1 METKKHLARGQ
12 NVHKLF
18 DAYGEYIP
26 GFFLIRIDKELYEG
40 IGWENFEKEEI
51 ATLAH
56 EYTHY
61 LQDISTTRGINNFS
75 YLSKILQ
82 LNFADAYGKSEIELP
97 INIEKVADKE
107 AYIESELQLFYQGNN
122 EHKKIHHVNK
132 IVREEDEIINL
143 VLEDKNKLYAINLYY
158 DDKEIPYT
166 IGNDAIAES
175 MAYVIEKNGF
185 GASPRKNEFPYNIC
199 ELVCEEYCEWILK
212 KPNILVAICE
222 LALMHYHSG
231 DMFWHIVKEIAEEK
245 LFFTTVAEFEEYFL
259 ERTEFLYGNMKNDFG
274 EVKDCL
280 DFLYPSAAPLLEEIN
295 RKLGNM
301 IFRGYEYRDKNK
313 LFIAKILESTLPIQV
328 MTFWMNY
335 FGIPIIVDKKQN
347 IYAGD
352 DLAIMVGPFAMYNFF
367 MQRSGNDCGLTALCY
382 SQKIPNFKKDIC
394 NNSPWKQSEKKQLCI
409 FGMYWHMYSLG
420 GKTVRR
426 KE

>member
-1 METKKHLARGQ
+1 
-12 NVHKLF
+12 
-18 DAYGEYIP
+18 
-26 GFFLIRIDKELYEG
+26 
-40 IGWENFEKEEI
+40 
-51 ATLAH
+51 
-56 EYTHY
+56 
-61 LQDISTTRGINNFS
+61 
-75 YLSKILQ
+75 
-82 LNFADAYGKSEIELP
+82 
-97 INIEKVADKE
+97 
-107 AYIESELQLFYQGNN
+107 
-122 EHKKIHHVNK
+122 
-132 IVREEDEIINL
+132 
-143 VLEDKNKLYAINLYY
+143 
-158 DDKEIPYT
+158 
-166 IGNDAIAES
+166 

-245 LFFTTVAEFEEYFL
+245 LFFTTAAEFEEYFL

>member
-1 METKKHLARGQ
+1 MDIFVGLGGKQVSCALLVPDIENALLSCQNIVIYTQFGSNNVKFQMAGAIGLSCFPGLKFYVNAEFTLTNVSISASTMPTSVYQIPNTKISICNCGLE
-12 NVHKLF
+12 L
-18 DAYGEYIP
+18 
-26 GFFLIRIDKELYEG
+26 GFGK
-40 IGWENFEKEEI
+40 
-51 ATLAH
+51 
-56 EYTHY
+56 
-61 LQDISTTRGINNFS
+61 SGINIGAMS
-75 YLSKILQ
+75 Q
-82 LNFADAYGKSEIELP
+82 
-97 INIEKVADKE
+97 INI
-107 AYIESELQLFYQGNN
+107 
-122 EHKKIHHVNK
+122 
-132 IVREEDEIINL
+132 RNL
-143 VLEDKNKLYAINLYY
+143 MWYGALSISYNG
-158 DDKEIPYT
+158 T